1 MRLKNSL
8 NFLNRFKN
16 IINLKIKKF
25 YFNTNYYDKKI
36 SKIKLRKFT
45 YKPNPSILDC
55 IVKYNKDI
63 VNIEDLK
70 VNNIWNKNN
79 INHKSYKK
87 LHNFFW
93 LFSINLKS
101 SNQIIQNILEGWI
114 EENSKYNAQ
123 IWDADVLSKR
133 VISWLSNSKLSYE
146 DGNENYKKKF
156 NFVIQKQVKHLINQI
171 NKSYRLDDNIV
182 CCSAIILSGLSY
194 QDKNF
199 LHFGFD
205 LLKKIINN
213 CFDKEL
219 FPKSRNINQLVFYL
233 KYLILIRE
241 FIKDSQNE
249 IPDYLDEAIYYL
261 GNGYKLFYGE
271 NKKTYLFNGNNE
283 EDNSDLDRYLKIRGY
298 KFKNNTNNM
307 GDYGHFQN
315 KKISIIMDLGRPPE
329 KRFSENYQSG
339 PLSFEFFYLGEKLI
353 CNSGYYRNL
362 NHQLNKISRSTAS
375 HSTLIADNRSVSQF
389 YINNNG
395 SKYVDSSFKV
405 FEKKILD
412 QNEKWVLS
420 GSHDGYLKK
429 YGIIHKRIIEVMHK
443 NLSIEGSDEILMK
456 KNKKKINFEIRFHL
470 YPGIKVTKTI
480 DGKTILI
487 EMGNS
492 GWKFTCNDFFINYET
507 GLFFGKKNKYLE
519 NFNIYI
525 SGEANLK
532 DQIINWKLEKI

>member
-315 KKISIIMDLGRPPE
+315 KKISILMDLGRPPE
-329 KRFSENYQSG
+329 KGFSENYQSG

-353 CNSGYYRNL
+353 CNSGG
-362 NHQLNKISRSTAS
+362 ISPPT
-375 HSTLIADNRSVSQF
+375 IAKS
-389 YINNNG
+389 
-395 SKYVDSSFKV
+395 
-405 FEKKILD
+405 ILPSATP
-412 QNEKWVLS
+412 Q
-420 GSHDGYLKK
+420 
-429 YGIIHKRIIEVMHK
+429 
-443 NLSIEGSDEILMK
+443 EIFLV
-456 KNKKKINFEIRFHL
+456 E
-470 YPGIKVTKTI
+470 
-480 DGKTILI
+480 
-487 EMGNS
+487 
-492 GWKFTCNDFFINYET
+492 
-507 GLFFGKKNKYLE
+507 
-519 NFNIYI
+519 
-525 SGEANLK
+525 
-532 DQIINWKLEKI
+532 